1 MCILSISLSSV
12 LNLKY
17 RTQKGTRATESE
29 IMIWE
34 DSLCIEGQPKSD
46 TVIDTDPQSGAIHKS
61 PHPTL
66 RSNTDKKNGM
76 VRCKV
81 NMAER
86 SQLSNARP
94 KQQRKLAKAVITPAS
109 KATRSLVS
117 GKDNRLKRA
126 SKVLSTISSTTCLL
140 QVTPLKYPPSLS
152 STEYFCRE
160 LVAALLY
167 EDLKDRESQEEES
180 QNASSIYGL

>member
-46 TVIDTDPQSGAIHKS
+46 TIIDTDPQSRAILKS
-61 PHPTL
+61 PHPIL

-86 SQLSNARP
+86 SQLSHARP
-94 KQQRKLAKAVITPAS
+94 KQQRKLANAVITPAS
-109 KATRSLVS
+109 KASRSFVS
-117 GKDNRLKRA
+117 DNKLKRA
-126 SKVLSTISSTTCLL
+126 SKVLSAISSTTCLL

-180 QNASSIYGL
+180 QNGSNIYGL

>member
-1 MCILSISLSSV
+1 MRS
-12 LNLKY
+12 
-17 RTQKGTRATESE
+17 TESE

-46 TVIDTDPQSGAIHKS
+46 TVIYTDPQSGAIHKS
-61 PHPTL
+61 PQEDAYKTRIHKS
-66 RSNTDKKNGM
+66 SNTDKKNGM

-86 SQLSNARP
+86 SQLSHARP
-94 KQQRKLAKAVITPAS
+94 KQQRKLANAVITPAS
-109 KATRSLVS
+109 KASRSFVS
-117 GKDNRLKRA
+117 DNKLKRA
-126 SKVLSTISSTTCLL
+126 SKVLSAISSTTCLL

-180 QNASSIYGL
+180 QNGSNIYGL

>member
-17 RTQKGTRATESE
+17 RTQKGTRGTQSE
-29 IMIWE
+29 VMIWE
-34 DSLCIEGQPKSD
+34 DSLCIKGRPESD
-46 TVIDTDPQSGAIHKS
+46 TVNDTDPRGRAIRKS

-66 RSNTDKKNGM
+66 RSNTDKRNEM

-86 SQLSNARP
+86 SPLSDARP

-109 KATRSLVS
+109 KVSRSFVS
-117 GKDNRLKRA
+117 VKDDKLKRA
-126 SKVLSTISSTTCLL
+126 SKVSSAISSTTCLL

-152 STEYFCRE
+152 STEFFGRE

-167 EDLKDRESQEEES
+167 EDLKDREIQEEES
-180 QNASSIYGL
+180 QNTSSIYGL

>member
-1 MCILSISLSSV
+1 MCILSISISSV

-46 TVIDTDPQSGAIHKS
+46 TVIDTDPQSRAIHKS

-76 VRCKV
+76 GRRKV

-94 KQQRKLAKAVITPAS
+94 KQRRKLAKAVITPAP
-109 KATRSLVS
+109 KASRSLES
-117 GKDNRLKRA
+117 AIDNKLKRA
-126 SKVLSTISSTTCLL
+126 SKVLSTISTTCLL

-180 QNASSIYGL
+180 QNASSIHGQ